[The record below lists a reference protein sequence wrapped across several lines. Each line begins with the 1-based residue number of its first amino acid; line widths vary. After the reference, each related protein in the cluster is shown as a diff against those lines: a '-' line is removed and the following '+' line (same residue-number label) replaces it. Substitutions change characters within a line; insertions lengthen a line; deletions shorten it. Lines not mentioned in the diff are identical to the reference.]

1 MVRPGVRGVARR
13 IVTAAVA
20 GARAAGPGEL
30 AAVLFVVPGVLVGA
44 HLLPGSEA
52 WAFSLANEGIL
63 TSRWTLWTAFASSYV
78 HSDVNH
84 LLHNVGVYWMVVG
97 VAYPLSAIVGWR
109 ARFAGVTIACLVVI
123 PVVSAWAT
131 LATLGTITD
140 VPSVGFSDVNTGLLG
155 YLLVVWFVSADR
167 ATTGRIPR
175 SLAFVAAP
183 ASVAVV
189 LAAPSSVWYFPR
201 YPIAA
206 AAAAGVSLLV
216 AAWIRWRKTQRASRN
231 HTRRDGRGDSMGDR
245 PDPADD
251 RIDPVHEFV
260 LVVGAS
266 VAVSGIV
273 GSMLLVPAGANVWA
287 HFAGYLAGLT
297 AALPLVVLES

>member
-1 MVRPGVRGVARR
+1 MVRPGIRGAARR
-13 IVTAAVA
+13 IVTATVT
-20 GARAAGPGEL
+20 GARAAGPVEL
-30 AAVLFVVPGVLVGA
+30 SAIFLAVPGVLVGA

-52 WAFSLANEGIL
+52 WAFSLANDGVL
-63 TSRWTLWTAFASSYV
+63 ASRWTLWTAFASSYV
-78 HSDVNH
+78 HSDAGH
-84 LLHNVGVYWMVVG
+84 LLHNVAVYWMVVG
-97 VAYPLSAIVGWR
+97 VAYPLSVLAGWR
-109 ARFAGVTIACLVVI
+109 NRFVVVTIACLLVV

-155 YLLVVWFVSADR
+155 FLLVVWFVAADR
-167 ATTGRIPR
+167 VTAGRIPR
-175 SLAFVAAP
+175 RLALVAAP

-206 AAAAGVSLLV
+206 AVATGVSLLA
-216 AAWIRWRKTQRASRN
+216 AAWLRWRGVRRPSRT
-231 HTRRDGRGDSMGDR
+231 HTRRAGVS
-245 PDPADD
+245 DPADR
-251 RIDPVHEFV
+251 RIDPAREFA

-297 AALPLVVLES
+297 AALPLVVLDA